1 MLDATL
7 RESLRLRS
15 VKKFFIDKFNAS
27 IPVFFDVIED
37 APKVGNVVVDKWMS
51 VTIRSTSLGTLASSL
66 VYVYLFVNNDS
77 DGSKMAELV
86 DVLTDSLINLEEND
100 GRQRIII
107 YDADWNEA
115 YHSVVALL
123 DPLETITLENRI
135 KTKLVPFSL
144 YWGAK

>member
-66 VYVYLFVNNDS
+66 VYVYLFVNNDN